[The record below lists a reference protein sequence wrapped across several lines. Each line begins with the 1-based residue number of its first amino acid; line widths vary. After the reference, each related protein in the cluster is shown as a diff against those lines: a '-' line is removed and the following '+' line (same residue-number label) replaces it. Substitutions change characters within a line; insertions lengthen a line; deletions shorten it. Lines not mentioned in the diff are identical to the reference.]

1 MIRIKVKQLLFVFF
15 CCCLQVQ
22 AQSQFWNIVDF
33 GAKPD
38 TQYLSTAA
46 INKAVIAC
54 AGAGGGR
61 VIVPAGRFRSGTI
74 TLLNNVELFL
84 APGSFLYAST
94 ALADFPR
101 QKQPAYQSLK
111 DKGGW
116 FSLVYAEGAHN
127 IAIRGSGTIDG
138 NGARQLPHPDLFG
151 GDLDGRPRNI
161 LFISCKGVTV
171 EGITLLNSGMW
182 NQHYLDCEDGLIS
195 NIKVYNHSNRNND
208 GIDIDG
214 CRRFTLSNSI
224 IDSDDDGICLK
235 STGLAPCENIVVT
248 GCIVSSHTNAIK
260 CGTESSGGFRNIVI
274 SSCIVKP
281 SQNTEPTIFRTPH
294 AGYTGVS
301 LEITDGGIMEGV
313 SVDNILIEETE
324 CPIYVRLGNRARK
337 HIETA
342 ATPPPGK
349 MKNISISN
357 ITAYNAGN
365 YSSSITGVPGAIIED
380 ISLSNIRL
388 HTRGGLKEGTYITSA
403 SLVKEMETSY
413 PQPNNWGNLPSY
425 GLFIRHVKEVNIS
438 RLSLSTIGAEQR
450 IPLIAVD
457 VQDLIIRDLHIQHRV
472 PGVEDL
478 QMTGVT
484 NHQLDATIQFSG
496 QVKK

>member
-1 MIRIKVKQLLFVFF
+1 
-15 CCCLQVQ
+15 
-22 AQSQFWNIVDF
+22 
-33 GAKPD
+33 
-38 TQYLSTAA
+38 
-46 INKAVIAC
+46 
-54 AGAGGGR
+54 
-61 VIVPAGRFRSGTI
+61 
-74 TLLNNVELFL
+74 
-84 APGSFLYAST
+84 
-94 ALADFPR
+94 
-101 QKQPAYQSLK
+101 
-111 DKGGW
+111 
-116 FSLVYAEGAHN
+116 
-127 IAIRGSGTIDG
+127 
-138 NGARQLPHPDLFG
+138 
-151 GDLDGRPRNI
+151 
-161 LFISCKGVTV
+161 
-171 EGITLLNSGMW
+171 
-182 NQHYLDCEDGLIS
+182 
-195 NIKVYNHSNRNND
+195 
-208 GIDIDG
+208 
-214 CRRFTLSNSI
+214 
-224 IDSDDDGICLK
+224 
-235 STGLAPCENIVVT
+235 
-248 GCIVSSHTNAIK
+248 
-260 CGTESSGGFRNIVI
+260 
-274 SSCIVKP
+274 
-281 SQNTEPTIFRTPH
+281 
-294 AGYTGVS
+294 
-301 LEITDGGIMEGV
+301 MEGV